1 MNIPDGTRDV
11 LPAEWAWRAALRRT
25 LQAELS
31 AWGYQGVEVP
41 ALELQDPHHPLDNR
55 AFKLIDRGGEVL
67 ALRSEFTTAVLR
79 LVRARFAGLPYP
91 IRLQYAG
98 PLWLRRLTGDVEP
111 GRLREYTQVGAELVG
126 VSDARAD
133 AELVTVARSALEAA
147 GLRAQFEV
155 GHPGFVD
162 AVLED
167 AGVLGEAREALHVA
181 IDRKSPAD
189 LRANLGALGAAPEVA
204 RTLEALI
211 ELYGPGDEV
220 LAQAARLPL
229 GPLARA
235 QFARLAA
242 VVERI
247 GDGTIGVDLGMSRR
261 YTYYSG
267 FTFRA
272 YAPGVNLPILGGGRY
287 DAGLPGAGF
296 ALGLERLTQALG
308 GVPPQPGETVLA
320 LDVTSAR
327 WAQTQGLN
335 AELAWTDDPLALA
348 QYARTRGITRLAR
361 GERFETLE
369 VQA

>member
-11 LPAEWAWRAALRRT
+11 LPAEWAWRASLRRT

-41 ALELQDPHHPLDNR
+41 SLELQDPQHPLDSR
-55 AFKLIDRGGEVL
+55 AFKLVDRGGEVL

-79 LVRARFAGLPYP
+79 LVRSRFAGLPYP

-98 PLWLRRLTGDVEP
+98 PLWLRRLTGDIEP
-111 GRLREYTQVGAELVG
+111 GRLREYSQVGAELVG

-133 AELVTVARSALEAA
+133 AELVTVARSALLAA
-147 GLRAQFEV
+147 GLRAQFEL

-167 AGVLGEAREALHVA
+167 AGVQGEAREALHAA

-189 LRANLGALGAAPEVA
+189 LRARLGTLGAPAEVA
-204 RTLEALI
+204 RSLEALI
-211 ELYGPGDEV
+211 ELYGPAGEV
-220 LAQAARLPL
+220 LPEAARLPL

-235 QFARLAA
+235 QLARLTA
-242 VVERI
+242 VVERLADPAI
-247 GDGTIGVDLGMSRR
+247 GLDLGMSRR

-267 FTFRA
+267 VTFRA

-287 DAGLPGAGF
+287 EAGLPGAGF
-296 ALGLERLTQALG
+296 ALGLERLTRALG
-308 GVPPQPGETVLA
+308 GLPPQPGETVLA
-320 LDVTSAR
+320 LDPVSAR
-327 WAQTQGLN
+327 WAQAQGLT
-335 AELAWTDDPLALA
+335 AELAWTDDPQALA
-348 QYARTRGITRLAR
+348 DYARTRGITRIAR
-361 GERFETLE
+361 GERFEPLAVE
-369 VQA
+369 A